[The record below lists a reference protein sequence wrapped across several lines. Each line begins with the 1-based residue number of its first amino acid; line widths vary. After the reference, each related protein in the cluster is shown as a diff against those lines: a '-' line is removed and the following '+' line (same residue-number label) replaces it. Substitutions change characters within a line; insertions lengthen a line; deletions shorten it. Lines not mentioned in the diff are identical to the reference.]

1 MLEIEFT
8 GDTGEDYRIDFSGT
22 VSSDNPSLDTY
33 LVLKVDTDL
42 QSEFTGGEK
51 AYPLGLV
58 FGAGSSPAV
67 GFGITVYGKFTQ
79 GEKVRLHLASSDAGK
94 LTLSDCIMFAVQ
106 IRSVLMFDNTGSTL
120 IVSVPVVNEVTSDG
134 IITVLELEQYAWLGM
149 TFGAW
154 FKLGMFIALVLL
166 VIERT
171 LSIRNKWKGK

>member
-1 MLEIEFT
+1 
-8 GDTGEDYRIDFSGT
+8 
-22 VSSDNPSLDTY
+22 
-33 LVLKVDTDL
+33 
-42 QSEFTGGEK
+42 
-51 AYPLGLV
+51 
-58 FGAGSSPAV
+58 
-67 GFGITVYGKFTQ
+67 
-79 GEKVRLHLASSDAGK
+79 
-94 LTLSDCIMFAVQ
+94 
-106 IRSVLMFDNTGSTL
+106 MFDNTGSTL

>member
-1 MLEIEFT
+1 MPYGSARGEAEFASAPSNILVANNNVLTTPVTSDPAAFVQAVITPLVAPDVNYDTKFVATGTNTVELEFL

-67 GFGITVYGKFTQ
+67 GFDLSIYGKFTQ
-79 GEKVRLHLASSDAGK
+79 GEKVRLHLASSDAGN
-94 LTLSDCIMFAVQ
+94 LTLTDCISFAVR
-106 IRSVLMFDNTGSTL
+106 IRG
-120 IVSVPVVNEVTSDG
+120 G
-134 IITVLELEQYAWLGM
+134 
-149 TFGAW
+149 
-154 FKLGMFIALVLL
+154 
-166 VIERT
+166 
-171 LSIRNKWKGK
+171 

>member
-1 MLEIEFT
+1 MPYGNNDGGSGEFTGAPSNILVVNDNVLQTTVTGSPTTFVQAVTTALLPPVTGYDTKFQHVGNNVLEIEFT

-106 IRSVLMFDNTGSTL
+106 IRSG
-120 IVSVPVVNEVTSDG
+120 
-134 IITVLELEQYAWLGM
+134 
-149 TFGAW
+149 
-154 FKLGMFIALVLL
+154 
-166 VIERT
+166 
-171 LSIRNKWKGK
+171 